1 MRRGMIP
8 DLTCDS
14 FLINH
19 SIFLNKLLTH
29 NPHPAVAIPL
39 CRNMFAFP
47 IFRHIVMLGCGVT
60 KPFVMAGTRG
70 PDGALYCRWTH
81 YSGKIR
87 TLSGRALPFVLV
99 LHCHTGIWELL
110 ISFIVWSFPQF
121 STKGLKTFLTFVVF
135 CTFLTVVLFPCTR
148 GRQADVW
155 KRRQQNIMTSVT
167 SFPSAYVWPHTEEVF
182 NVDWGPS
189 SR

>member
-70 PDGALYCRWTH
+70 PDGALNCRTH
-81 YSGKIR
+81 CSGKIR

-99 LHCHTGIWELL
+99 MRALNRLYSLEFFT
-110 ISFIVWSFPQF
+110 
-121 STKGLKTFLTFVVF
+121 VF
-135 CTFLTVVLFPCTR
+135 
-148 GRQADVW
+148 
-155 KRRQQNIMTSVT
+155 
-167 SFPSAYVWPHTEEVF
+167 H
-182 NVDWGPS
+182 
-189 SR
+189 